1 MEDEIEA
8 NKILSACTRLV
19 LFIAKNKFNNF
30 GYKAMMEMLLL
41 DKEKKELINSVLFRR
56 SLNTLIK
63 FNHRNWKPN
72 QTP

>member
-1 MEDEIEA
+1 MEDEVEA

-41 DKEKKELINSVLFRR
+41 DKEKKELINSVFCSRMFIYINKIIEIGSPIRR
-56 SLNTLIK
+56 
-63 FNHRNWKPN
+63 H
-72 QTP
+72 

>member
-41 DKEKKELINSVLFRR
+41 DKEKKDLINSVF
-56 SLNTLIK
+56 
-63 FNHRNWKPN
+63 F
-72 QTP
+72 

>member
-1 MEDEIEA
+1 MEDEVEA

-41 DKEKKELINSVLFRR
+41 DKEKKDLINMVFFKKLYVL
-56 SLNTLIK
+56 SMTILEIGS
-63 FNHRNWKPN
+63 PI
-72 QTP
+72 